1 MKFYI
6 YKKNVK
12 LEGCDKRKK
21 ISYVLKTKK
30 NTKQNKKKTVATGFE
45 PRTPVWESSVT
56 TTAPANYVIKVE
68 SSFYIITYSS

>member
-1 MKFYI
+1 MKF

-30 NTKQNKKKTVATGFE
+30 QNKKEKKKKRFSGNRVRNADARMGVQRNNHCTSE
-45 PRTPVWESSVT
+45 LCIQ
-56 TTAPANYVIKVE
+56 N
-68 SSFYIITYSS
+68 